1 MEMTDIRQLKAFVAV
16 AEELNFHRAAEKLGT
31 VQPALSRM
39 IRNLEADMNVTLLL
53 RTTRSVTL
61 TESGKVFLG
70 EARLLLNQLTSA
82 IRTTQAAERGTVG
95 SLSLAYM
102 DFAVHTLLPNMVSAV
117 AAAAPEISF
126 ELTYMSSAQ
135 QRLALLEGKIDMGMM
150 IGEISSPS
158 VESLRMADESLVVAL
173 PANHRLAA
181 KRKLSFADIGNE
193 PVLIGNERDWAAF
206 RDILFRLYAQHGSSP
221 RIMFEASSAAALF
234 GLAAKGLGIAFYAG
248 VPTLYQGSGLVFRK
262 FAPETTIPISL
273 AWRKGPKLALV
284 NQVLKLAGFIKG

>member
-1 MEMTDIRQLKAFVAV
+1 MRMTDIRQLKAFVAV

-39 IRNLEADMNVTLLL
+39 IRNLEADMNVTLLV

-82 IRTTQAAERGTVG
+82 VRTTQAAERGTVG

-102 DFAVHTLLPNMVSAV
+102 DFTVHALLPDMVSAV
-117 AAAAPEISF
+117 AAAAPDIRF
-126 ELTYMSSAQ
+126 DLTYMPSAQ
-135 QRLALLEGKIDMGMM
+135 QRLALLESKIDMGIM
-150 IGEISSPS
+150 IGQAGSPS
-158 VESLRMADESLVVAL
+158 VESLRMADETLVVAL
-173 PANHRLAA
+173 PGHHRLAS

-193 PVLIGNERDWAAF
+193 LDWSAF
-206 RDILFRLYAQHGSSP
+206 RDILFKLYAQHGSSP

-248 VPTLYQGSGLVFRK
+248 VPKLYQGSGLVFRTL
-262 FAPETTIPISL
+262 APEITVPISL

-284 NQVLKLAGFIKG
+284 NQVLKLAGLKKG

>member
-39 IRNLEADMNVTLLL
+39 IRNLEADMDVTLLL

-61 TESGKVFLG
+61 TESGKVFLS
-70 EARLLLNQLTSA
+70 EARMLLNQLTSA

-102 DFAVHTLLPNMVSAV
+102 DFAVHTLLPDMVSAV
-117 AAAAPEISF
+117 AAAAPTIGF

-150 IGEISSPS
+150 IGEVSSPS
-158 VESLRMADESLVVAL
+158 VESLRVADESLVVAL
-173 PANHRLAA
+173 PDHHRFAS
-181 KRKLSFADIGNE
+181 KRRLSFADIRDE
-193 PVLIGNERDWAAF
+193 PVLIGNEQDWAAF
-206 RDILFRLYAQHGSSP
+206 RDILFKLYAQHGSSP
-221 RIMFEASSAAALF
+221 HITFEASSAAALF

-248 VPTLYQGSGLVFRK
+248 VPKLYQGSGLVFRTI
-262 FAPETTIPISL
+262 APETTVPISL

-284 NQVLKLAGFIKG
+284 NQVLKLAGFRRG